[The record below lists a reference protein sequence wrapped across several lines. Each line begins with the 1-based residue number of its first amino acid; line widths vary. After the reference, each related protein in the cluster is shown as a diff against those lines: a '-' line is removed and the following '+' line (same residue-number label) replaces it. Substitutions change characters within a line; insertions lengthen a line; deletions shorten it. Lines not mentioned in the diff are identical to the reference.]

1 MKKVLLVGIQL
12 PGMKDVRLGMEELV
26 SLAQAL
32 DYQVVDS
39 MVQSLDKSSP
49 AFWIGK
55 GKVFEIKEF
64 VINQNID
71 LVIFN
76 DELSPVHL
84 RNILEV
90 VEVEVIDRTM
100 LILEIFRIR
109 AKTKEAMLQV
119 SLAQSQY
126 LLPRIIGSNTSL
138 SRQKSGTGSKGP
150 GEKELE
156 IKKRMLR
163 NQIHKDKQ
171 ELEALALV
179 RKTQRVHRKK
189 EGIFQV
195 AIVGYTNSGKST
207 LLNYYLRLSHQ
218 PQEKMVLQKD
228 MLFATLETAA
238 RHIHLLDQPPFIMVD
253 TVGFIRHLPH
263 HLVEAFKSTLE
274 EILDASLII
283 HVADASQKEYQT
295 QIKTVNE
302 VLTSLGVKDIPMVLV
317 FNKIDLPLK
326 VQSQEFV
333 DALRISVEKETNM
346 DRLTKTIFDMM
357 QARSIRCHLLIPYE
371 QTGLLNQLKKTG
383 FVFEPEVYES
393 EGIRIGV
400 TIQQHDM
407 HRYEAF
413 LLNEKMN

>member
-1 MKKVLLVGIQL
+1 MKNVLLVGLEL
-12 PGMKDVRLGMEELV
+12 PKMKDVRLAMEELV

-32 DYQVVDS
+32 DYHVVDTI
-39 MVQSLDKSSP
+39 VQSLDKSSP

-64 VINQNID
+64 VINHNIE

-84 RNILEV
+84 RNIVDVL
-90 VEVEVIDRTM
+90 EVEVIDRTM
-100 LILEIFRIR
+100 LILDIFCLR

-126 LLPRIIGSNTSL
+126 LLPRIIGSNKAL

-163 NQIHKDKQ
+163 NQMYQAKQ
-171 ELEALALV
+171 ELQALAIV
-179 RKTQRVHRKK
+179 RKTQRLHRKK
-189 EGIFQV
+189 EGMFQV

-207 LLNYYLRLSHQ
+207 LLNYYLQLSHQ
-218 PQEKMVLQKD
+218 PKEKMVLQKD

-238 RHIHLLDQPPFIMVD
+238 RQIHLPDQPPFIMVD
-253 TVGFIRHLPH
+253 TVGFIRNLPH

-274 EILDASLII
+274 EILDASLIL
-283 HVADASQKEYQT
+283 HVADANQKEYLT
-295 QIKTVNE
+295 QINTVND
-302 VLTSLGVKDIPMVLV
+302 VLQSLGVKDIPMITVL
-317 FNKIDLPLK
+317 NKIDLPSMITS
-326 VQSQEFV
+326 SQLPNAIRV
-333 DALRISVEKETNM
+333 SVEKN
-346 DRLTKTIFDMM
+346 INM
-357 QARSIRCHLLIPYE
+357 QALTNHIFQAMHARSVRCVLFIPYE
-371 QTGLLNQLKKTG
+371 YTGLINQLKKTG
-383 FVFEPEVYES
+383 SVFEPEIYEE

-400 TIQQHDM
+400 SIPEQEM
-407 HRYEAF
+407 HLYESF
-413 LLNEKMN
+413 ILPEKLN